1 MLLNLLALM
10 LALMPAGKAYAATGI
25 NVISFSQKNRCVTIK
40 WRPVTG
46 ATAYIITRKAAD
58 GKTGNID
65 YRSTIKYRQRTCE
78 FNDTR
83 FTSADDGKT
92 FCYHIAAIDR
102 LGKEIA
108 TGTRF
113 LVKIPTCAIT
123 SLESTADG
131 KVTLRWKQYTGI
143 SSYRLQW
150 AEQINSRSVNT
161 RSRSISRDKS
171 AATVTG
177 LKPKT
182 KYIFLIQGVASGLY
196 GTKKIQSFG
205 WTSSKSVVM
214 PLPSTL
220 VLHYNDGSVYKEI
233 QVETGGSCTLP
244 SMVNPKGY
252 TFIGWGYRKG
262 IFVSEDSPFETPYK
276 AYNQISNIRGTKHL
290 YAVLFDRSK
299 EKDLSEAQMFS
310 PNISKY
316 KKVIFIGDSR
326 TKCLEYM
333 LRNLHIDADSHN
345 IAFVAQSGTGLDWL
359 KTEGYSMLL
368 KKIDEI
374 NNSTPDDNRPIA
386 LIFNSGVNSLS
397 HDPVTI
403 GRLYVD
409 FYKSIATELKSK
421 RCSLFLLSVNPV
433 VSAQFETMYDPVRQE
448 WRIRTFNATV
458 STGLK
463 GIYTYLNT
471 NMWLLR
477 NGFSTDSGIQY
488 DNGVDDGLHYTIKT
502 YKRILRKALN
512 LLESAG

>member
-1 MLLNLLALM
+1 MLLTLLALM
-10 LALMPAGKAYAATGI
+10 LVLMPAGKAYAATGI